1 MSDKFSGDMIVVGV
15 SRLFSD
21 YTHYGYLITFV
32 IWANFT
38 KLDLVTTGSGRLI
51 ASGQNKNVQAPVM
64 GTISGFFVEEG
75 SRVAEGE
82 LIATINP
89 TEALSRLEE
98 LEAKIDNKR
107 IRLRRLDIELE
118 KKGPDYLRSILQSKA
133 ADLVEAEILL
143 LTSRVDSLKAQI
155 ETWNKKREGQE
166 KEIVGIDAQLLGKQQ
181 LVDLVET
188 ELGEILPLISIGAVS
203 KSERFKLDRDRT
215 SLLSEINVLTESKEN
230 LRISIEGINK
240 EISRSLRNTRQKFYR
255 ACNYNGGINGV
266 DSETASI
273 QEELRETEIKSPIEG
288 QVNVVFYNTVG
299 AVNTGEVL
307 AEIVPSGDN
316 H

>member
-1 MSDKFSGDMIVVGV
+1 MSDKFSGDIDRRG
-15 SRLFSD
+15 SFLD
-21 YTHYGYLITFV
+21 YLVIILITVILITFV

-155 ETWNKKREGQE
+155 ETWNKKRKGRKRNCQHRCAAIR
-166 KEIVGIDAQLLGKQQ
+166 KAA
-181 LVDLVET
+181 T
-188 ELGEILPLISIGAVS
+188 C
-203 KSERFKLDRDRT
+203 R
-215 SLLSEINVLTESKEN
+215 LS
-230 LRISIEGINK
+230 
-240 EISRSLRNTRQKFYR
+240 
-255 ACNYNGGINGV
+255 
-266 DSETASI
+266 
-273 QEELRETEIKSPIEG
+273 
-288 QVNVVFYNTVG
+288 
-299 AVNTGEVL
+299 
-307 AEIVPSGDN
+307 
-316 H
+316 